1 MTKLI
6 HIGLQVIATVAQV
19 SVVASEAVP
28 PKYKALVVAL
38 GSLAQAVLALA
49 NHGNGAAPSK

>member
-19 SVVASEAVP
+19 SAVASEAVP
-28 PKYKALVVAL
+28 AKYKALVVAL

-49 NHGNGAAPSK
+49 NHGAPGATTK